1 MSRPAARTCFGK
13 QSSPLLVSK
22 ALSQAKSLE
31 PCLQARTSN
40 LPAAISGLRSSVLP
54 HAAMPFPQCF
64 GDNKH
69 LEIPSDEELPPDARN
84 KDVEAE
90 VVSDTDEEPIE
101 ISSESDTKSEEN
113 IPDDSEYRLRGGL
126 QHLWGAHRGHG
137 DCSGSNQLKCY
148 FGSDDKPAK
157 AGPDG
162 RCDLCSGDSLA
173 ALNSDPLGQARI
185 TYLLKHLSG
194 KKLQH
199 AYVRIK
205 LVLGEETMRAFEWRR
220 TRALHRS
227 LQRPKGKAR
236 KRAHSEVTR
245 EGAVAT
251 KHELEIE

>member
-1 MSRPAARTCFGK
+1 
-13 QSSPLLVSK
+13 
-22 ALSQAKSLE
+22 
-31 PCLQARTSN
+31 
-40 LPAAISGLRSSVLP
+40 
-54 HAAMPFPQCF
+54 MPFPQCF

-84 KDVEAE
+84 ND
-90 VVSDTDEEPIE
+90 EPID

-113 IPDDSEYRLRGGL
+113 IPDDSECRLRGGL
-126 QHLWGAHRGHG
+126 RHLWGAHRGHG

-199 AYVRIK
+199 AYVRVK
-205 LVLGEETMRAFEWRR
+205 LVLGAETMRAFEWRR